1 MKIVQVGANK
11 GYDDLSNHL
20 LSNYEKVD
28 FALFV
33 EPNIFHI
40 ESLKNCYEKYE
51 NTIIENIA
59 IKSPNHSDDKLEIYY
74 HTSDPDYQIASCK
87 IEHIES
93 HLDWAKKYNMNL
105 YNAFKD
111 GEIKSFVVDC
121 ITLEQLFDKYSIREI
136 DWLCLDIEG
145 VDAEILLTFDFK
157 KYKIKRIEFEHLHL
171 GHYKDAVKN
180 MFLGMGYTQVNS
192 LHEYD
197 WAFENKNILFVK
209 DKLKN
214 FPTVNIISIEESE
227 DRRKLLYENFER
239 YGIKNFIPHI
249 YKKYNDEE
257 HKIEGRDL
265 DNLAPKTHRG
275 PVTSHLKA
283 IKEWYENTDEEYAI
297 FCEDDISFETV
308 EYWNFTWNEFFNRLP
323 EGWECIQL
331 SLTSTHEI
339 YFDKILYKDQNKFRP
354 RDWCDWSAVS
364 YLMKRSH
371 AKKIVENYFPN
382 DAIILEY
389 KGIDL
394 NSRIASGEI
403 WPLIPNIETLAY
415 SLFEEKKYTFVFPL
429 FVELTQF
436 NSTWGDYVGYNYV
449 DNETHM
455 LSYNKVVDWWKNVGQ
470 YTSLDQLI
478 CPEYLK
484 HWGI

>member
-20 LSNYEKVD
+20 LSNYDQVD

-40 ESLKNCYEKYE
+40 ENLKNCYEKYE
-51 NTIIENIA
+51 NAVIENIA

-93 HLDWAKKYNMNL
+93 HLDWAKKYNYDL

-197 WAFENKNILFVK
+197 WAFENKNVLFAK
-209 DKLKN
+209 DKLEN
-214 FPTVNIISIEESE
+214 FPTVNIISNGVGVETR
-227 DRRKLLYENFER
+227 DER
-239 YGIKNFIPHI
+239 N
-249 YKKYNDEE
+249 
-257 HKIEGRDL
+257 
-265 DNLAPKTHRG
+265 
-275 PVTSHLKA
+275 
-283 IKEWYENTDEEYAI
+283 
-297 FCEDDISFETV
+297 
-308 EYWNFTWNEFFNRLP
+308 
-323 EGWECIQL
+323 
-331 SLTSTHEI
+331 
-339 YFDKILYKDQNKFRP
+339 RP
-354 RDWCDWSAVS
+354 RRHRRGVESVGVVVPRRGQRIA
-364 YLMKRSH
+364 RSH
-371 AKKIVENYFPN
+371 R
-382 DAIILEY
+382 
-389 KGIDL
+389 
-394 NSRIASGEI
+394 S
-403 WPLIPNIETLAY
+403 
-415 SLFEEKKYTFVFPL
+415 
-429 FVELTQF
+429 
-436 NSTWGDYVGYNYV
+436 
-449 DNETHM
+449 
-455 LSYNKVVDWWKNVGQ
+455 
-470 YTSLDQLI
+470 
-478 CPEYLK
+478 
-484 HWGI
+484 